1 MKITAK
7 IVKIYGDNDKLKAI
21 ATVCLGG
28 QFLVTGVRV
37 VQGRK
42 GLAVFVPSVR
52 VKEEYRDICF
62 PITPDCRNRFEEAVL
77 YAFEQR
83 QQEQETG
90 GEDGKSEASRVDE

>member
-1 MKITAK
+1 MKISAK
-7 IVKIYGDNDKLKAI
+7 IVKSYGENDKLKAI

-37 VQGRK
+37 VEGRK

-62 PITPDCRNRFEEAVL
+62 PITPDCKNRFEEAVL
-77 YAFEQR
+77 YAYEMHQREQADKAR
-83 QQEQETG
+83 
-90 GEDGKSEASRVDE
+90 DAEAENAGA